1 MSIREKVSAA
11 LKEKTGAGFVGL
23 GIADTAINAFLAAA
37 AEQGW
42 HMRPDEA
49 TEEMINGAAQTRKMQ
64 AVNAAMTLAQ
74 IHGAKFE
81 ATSWH
86 DSALA
91 DAYRAMHAA
100 APKFEWDK

>member
-1 MSIREKVSAA
+1 MSIRDQVRNAIFRYEPFSDKQATA
-11 LKEKTGAGFVGL
+11 
-23 GIADTAINAFLAAA
+23 AINAFLAAA
-37 AEQGW
+37 AEEGW
-42 HMRPDEA
+42 RMAKDEA

-100 APKFEWDK
+100 APEFEWDK